1 MIKPLVIALA
11 VLGSAATAQTRPHP
25 GPRPA
30 PAKERIE
37 SAKIGFITRELRL
50 TPEEAKAFWPIYN
63 AMEADLKKANRDPL
77 REGLK
82 TVRGEG
88 GIDNLTDAQA
98 RELLAELDKVGAERE
113 AVRRTYQKE
122 FLKVLPP
129 QKVLKLHVAER
140 KFRQEVMERLKDARE
155 GNRPTPPAG
164 SRPPGGPHRSDLGS
178 AERPLLFINGVAS
191 EVDLDSID
199 PNRIASINV
208 VKGEAAERQYGP
220 RAKQGAIFLTLRD

>member
-1 MIKPLVIALA
+1 MIKPLVLALA

-140 KFRQEVMERLKDARE
+140 KFRQEVMERLKHARE
-155 GNRPTPPAG
+155 GDRPTPPAG
-164 SRPPGGPHRSDLGS
+164 SRPPVGPHRSDLGS
-178 AERPLLFINGVAS
+178 AEQPLLFINGVAS

>member
-1 MIKPLVIALA
+1 MIKPLVLALA

-30 PAKERIE
+30 PTKERIE

-178 AERPLLFINGVAS
+178 AEQPLLFINGVAS

>member
-1 MIKPLVIALA
+1 MNKFLIIGFALSTLSA
-11 VLGSAATAQTRPHP
+11 LGQTRPQP
-25 GPRPA
+25 GQRPS
-30 PAKERIE
+30 PPKERIE

-140 KFRQEVMERLKDARE
+140 KFRQEVMERLKDAR
-155 GNRPTPPAG
+155 GGGRPAPPAG

-178 AERPLLFINGVAS
+178 DGQPLLFINGVAS

-208 VKGEAAERQYGP
+208 VKGEAAVRRFGP
-220 RAKQGAIFLTLRD
+220 RATQGAVFLTLRD